1 MRLSQIAKDYGL
13 RLTSLSKKNF
23 KRIAEKYEDLN
34 RADAKN
40 NAYLFDDH
48 IILGFYD
55 DEMHKKAAFFH
66 ELGHSLVT
74 ESFEHLVNHDQL
86 FIEYEAWVQGLKVA
100 KKYNFVF
107 PDKVFKYIL
116 KSANSY
122 YKDSLRVHS
131 KRTKNVKKTNDKN

>member
-13 RLTSLSKKNF
+13 KVTGLTKKNF
-23 KRIAEKYEDLN
+23 KKISEQYDDIN

-40 NAYLFDDH
+40 NAYIIGDH

-55 DEMHKKAAFFH
+55 DLELKKAAFFH
-66 ELGHSLVT
+66 ELGHSLVS
-74 ESFEHLVNHDQL
+74 EYFERLVNHDDI

-100 KKYNFVF
+100 KKYNYTF

-116 KSANSY
+116 KSTNSY
-122 YKDSLRVHS
+122 YKDSLRAHN
-131 KRTKNVKKTNDKN
+131 KRRKKCQKNSNQK